1 MTMLQRFSMRRF
13 ASSTTTSPLS
23 TLLAGFK
30 PSAHH
35 LLAGEISE
43 QWMQGQTTFGGLS
56 AALCLTGARQLIR
69 EAETQLPLRS
79 AQILFLGAAGG
90 AVTIDGEVLR
100 RGKSSAFVRSEVSS
114 FGRVATSS
122 TFAFC
127 KSRPSQVDTSYICPP
142 ASACLPPPSACES
155 IHECLGASPAFMQN
169 NFELRVARRGAAEGS
184 GSDVS
189 TWMWARHRGTD
200 DNGSVDGVRSETHLL
215 TLADTPPPALL
226 FLLPRLDTFP
236 NVSSLTWHVDFC
248 DNVETRSS
256 ESDGW
261 WLIEGRTETARQ
273 GYSAAVMTL
282 WGHRDDWHRGPLI
295 IGRQTIAVYI

>member
-1 MTMLQRFSMRRF
+1 MLQRVSMRRF

-79 AQILFLGAAGG
+79 AQIMFLGAAGG

-142 ASACLPPPSACES
+142 AMAATCK
-155 IHECLGASPAFMQN
+155 MQRLSWWLHGQRRR
-169 NFELRVARRGAAEGS
+169 LRNARRPRIFRAAIPRRQS
-184 GSDVS
+184 L
-189 TWMWARHRGTD
+189 RHRL
-200 DNGSVDGVRSETHLL
+200 RHQETESAL
-215 TLADTPPPALL
+215 TAMAAAS
-226 FLLPRLDTFP
+226 LPL
-236 NVSSLTWHVDFC
+236 
-248 DNVETRSS
+248 
-256 ESDGW
+256 
-261 WLIEGRTETARQ
+261 
-273 GYSAAVMTL
+273 
-282 WGHRDDWHRGPLI
+282 
-295 IGRQTIAVYI
+295 